1 MNEPSRCKSH
11 QQSYRRKLKKKMRNK
26 NKFCDNKPQFLSNP
40 QTPPSTTD
48 SEIEYNTQVA
58 R

>member
-1 MNEPSRCKSH
+1 
-11 QQSYRRKLKKKMRNK
+11 MRNK
-26 NKFCDNKPQFLSNP
+26 NKFCDNKPQFLPNP

-58 R
+58 RQTKPIKDKNNNRNRLITVSI